1 MPKLI
6 LSQSWRNATRAFEP
20 GEYDIPRDIGM
31 TDAKCARADGAG
43 RIELP
48 GKAVP
53 AVKAFRAAPE
63 NKRGGV
69 YRDNRPSMAGG
80 SGRGKRSKSDR

>member
-20 GEYDIPRDIGM
+20 GEYEIPRDISM

-63 NKRGGV
+63 NKAPV
-69 YRDNRPSMAGG
+69 AGG
-80 SGRGKRSKSDR
+80 RGRGKRSQPDR